1 MHCSP
6 RPARWRGRGAYR
18 QGHARPH
25 RLLALLPIEGGGRA
39 SEFGQV
45 GFEKTGAVWPSGL
58 MLSKLSVGGMCC
70 SVRAVAVNVTS
81 LGLIAHCRHPAR
93 RVIYQTSG
101 CDDVPLLMNR
111 LLLQYRSVSCAA
123 VLGVGR
129 DPWAPGGRRL
139 REGRGAAGTSLIRPR
154 GRGTLKL

>member
-1 MHCSP
+1 MNS
-6 RPARWRGRGAYR
+6 GRLGSRRLGRSGR
-18 QGHARPH
+18 QGLCCSRCP
-25 RLLALLPIEGGGRA
+25 
-39 SEFGQV
+39 V
-45 GFEKTGAVWPSGL
+45 GD
-58 MLSKLSVGGMCC
+58 MCC